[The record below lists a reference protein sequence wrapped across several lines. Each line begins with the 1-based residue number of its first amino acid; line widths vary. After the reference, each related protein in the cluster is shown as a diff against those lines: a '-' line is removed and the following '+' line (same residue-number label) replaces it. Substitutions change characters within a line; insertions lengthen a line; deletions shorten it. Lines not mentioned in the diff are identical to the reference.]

1 VNLFASHVVSL
12 VYGVLALGA
21 ATDDGRGGKGLDGQR
36 ISDEDLARQIRD
48 GNEPAFEALVHR
60 YHRPLL
66 GYLYRM
72 CHDYHLSEEAAQECF
87 TRFYLT
93 RARYKYPK
101 PLKPYLYAIAANC
114 LKDYLKSAYARRVI
128 VHDPAPGMG
137 SGRVAAESQAP
148 FDVCHGAGD
157 RGDPQDEAVRR
168 LERREVV
175 EAIAQLPYTY
185 REALVLRFY
194 QGLTIREI
202 SQALEVPEGTVK
214 SRLFTAVQRL
224 KESIGDGA
232 RPCDGP
238 KRTRRGECK

>member
-1 VNLFASHVVSL
+1 M
-12 VYGVLALGA
+12 
-21 ATDDGRGGKGLDGQR
+21 DGRR

-60 YHRPLL
+60 YHRPLM

-72 CHDYHLSEEAAQECF
+72 CHDHHLAEEAAQECF

-93 RARYKYPK
+93 RARYKYPN

-114 LKDYLKSAYARRVI
+114 LKDYLKSAYARRV
-128 VHDPAPGMG
+128 VASDPTSGMYPGRAG
-137 SGRVAAESQAP
+137 VQVDDPSDICP
-148 FDVCHGAGD
+148 GAGD

-175 EAIAQLPYTY
+175 EAIAGLPYVY
-185 REALVLRFY
+185 REMLVLRFY

-202 SQALEVPEGTVK
+202 SQALGAPEGTVK

-224 KESIGDGA
+224 KEVIGDAA
-232 RPCDGP
+232 RRCADPMTTKG
-238 KRTRRGECK
+238 G